1 MRVLSALCVSI
12 LGAGLLAEAAPALK
26 GDGTGNLV
34 ANGSFE
40 DGPAVPAEGY
50 KPLDKGATDLKGWV
64 VTRGQ
69 IDAVRETGGLWKAA
83 DGKRC
88 LDLHGSPG
96 LGGVKQTVATR
107 AGRKYRVTFQMSGNP
122 GGGHTKVSLTV
133 RAAGAD
139 KEFAIDMA
147 GRTLDDL
154 KWEKRTWE
162 FTAAGAATELEIH
175 TAMPPTSN
183 PFAGPLLD
191 DVRVVAID

>member
-1 MRVLSALCVSI
+1 MTPGAKWLPSRRLSVAPPFDEFHLTPRYPAAGGRGECPNEGLVRPVRVL

-107 AGRKYRVTFQMSGNP
+107 AGRKYRSRFRCPGTPAAAIRRSRSPSGRPARTRSSPWTWP
-122 GGGHTKVSLTV
+122 GGRWTT
-133 RAAGAD
+133 
-139 KEFAIDMA
+139 
-147 GRTLDDL
+147 
-154 KWEKRTWE
+154 
-162 FTAAGAATELEIH
+162 
-175 TAMPPTSN
+175 
-183 PFAGPLLD
+183 
-191 DVRVVAID
+191 

>member
-1 MRVLSALCVSI
+1 MKILFVLGVI
-12 LGAGLLAEAAPALK
+12 LLAAGPLAEAAPGLK

-34 ANGSFE
+34 VNGSFE
-40 DGPAVPAEGY
+40 DGPAIGADSY

-69 IDAVRETGGLWKAA
+69 IDAVQETTGLWKAA
-83 DGKRC
+83 DGKRS

-96 LGGVKQTVATR
+96 LGGVKQTVPTR

-122 GGGHTKVSLTV
+122 GAGHARVTLAV

-139 KEFAIDMA
+139 KEFEIDMA
-147 GRTLDDL
+147 GRTYEDL
-154 KWEKRTWE
+154 KWEKKTWE
-162 FTAAGAATELEIH
+162 FTAAGEKTELEFH
-175 TAMPPTSN
+175 TAMPATSN
-183 PFAGPLLD
+183 PFGGPMLD